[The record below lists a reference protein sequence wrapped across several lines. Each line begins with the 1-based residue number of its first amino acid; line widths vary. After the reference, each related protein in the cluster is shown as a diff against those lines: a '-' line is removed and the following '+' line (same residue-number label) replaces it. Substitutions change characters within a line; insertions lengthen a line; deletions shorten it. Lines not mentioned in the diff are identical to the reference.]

1 MVCYN
6 KIINTQTPVNELIT
20 LFLAKGGHIDKYYL
34 ETCNQNR
41 HTTLFLNGWF
51 GGKNIREALQKA
63 LA

>member
-1 MVCYN
+1 MCYTKN
-6 KIINTQTPVNELIT
+6 INTQTPVSELIEQ
-20 LFLAKGGHIDKYYL
+20 FIKKGGHIDKYYL
-34 ETCNQNR
+34 EACNQNR